1 VNELRGIPV
10 TKEDEEISIDVNVSA
25 YIDNDYIGD
34 ENQKIDMYKKIASIN
49 DEQDVI
55 DAEDELMDRYGE
67 IPQPVKNLLQ
77 IAYIKSL
84 AKACGFSSVQEKN
97 DTVIFQYSESK
108 NINFEVLGKLMD
120 KYRRKLLFTASNRP
134 YITFKTTG
142 VKGRNFSKLLRF
154 CYKTLRNCRRVIIYY
169 NKGSWYYCVDIKPQR

>member
-1 VNELRGIPV
+1 
-10 TKEDEEISIDVNVSA
+10 
-25 YIDNDYIGD
+25 
-34 ENQKIDMYKKIASIN
+34 
-49 DEQDVI
+49 
-55 DAEDELMDRYGE
+55 MDRYGE

-142 VKGRNFSKLLRF
+142 VKGEELLEIIKILLQDVKKLQEGL
-154 CYKTLRNCRRVIIYY
+154 
-169 NKGSWYYCVDIKPQR
+169 

>member
-1 VNELRGIPV
+1 MYCKLLAEAVNELRGIPV

-77 IAYIKSL
+77 IAYINLWLKHADSPL
-84 AKACGFSSVQEKN
+84 F
-97 DTVIFQYSESK
+97 
-108 NINFEVLGKLMD
+108 
-120 KYRRKLLFTASNRP
+120 RKRTIL
-134 YITFKTTG
+134 
-142 VKGRNFSKLLRF
+142 
-154 CYKTLRNCRRVIIYY
+154 
-169 NKGSWYYCVDIKPQR
+169 